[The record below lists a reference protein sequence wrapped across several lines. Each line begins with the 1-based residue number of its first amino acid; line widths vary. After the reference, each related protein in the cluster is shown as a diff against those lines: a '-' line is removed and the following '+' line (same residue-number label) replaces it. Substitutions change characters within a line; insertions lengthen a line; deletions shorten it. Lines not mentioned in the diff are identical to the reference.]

1 MILKIGHR
9 GAMGHKPENTLESF
23 QKALELG
30 VDMIELDVRLCKTG
44 EVVVL
49 HDEKLDRT
57 GNLKGLL
64 KEKTLK
70 ELNSEVP
77 TLQEVFDLVARK
89 ARINIEIKE
98 KEATK
103 PTIKL
108 IKKNPESDPL
118 ISSFDLSV
126 LKEAKELN
134 PSIKTSFIIKKIPS
148 NLEEILSQN
157 SFYSLALSFKIANQ
171 GIVDFI
177 HQKGIKVFVW
187 TVNDKRKIE
196 ELKQMKVDGII
207 SDFPERV

>member
-23 QKALELG
+23 QRALELG

-57 GNLKGLL
+57 TNLKGVLR
-64 KEKTLK
+64 EKTL
-70 ELNSEVP
+70 EEVNPEVP
-77 TLQEVFDLVARK
+77 TLKEVINLVK
-89 ARINIEIKE
+89 TRINIEIKE
-98 KEATK
+98 KEATR
-103 PTIKL
+103 PTIEL
-108 IKKNPESDPL
+108 IEKNAESDFL

-126 LKEAKELN
+126 LKEAKKLN
-134 PSIKTSFIIKKIPS
+134 PSVKISLIIKKIPS

-157 SFYSLALSFKIANQ
+157 NLYSIALSLKIAKQ
-171 GIVDFI
+171 EIIDFL

-187 TVNDKRKIE
+187 TVNNRKKIE
-196 ELKQMKVDGII
+196 KLKQMKVDGII
-207 SDFPERV
+207 SDFPERA